1 MHPVPSI
8 IAFTTASGA
17 GYGLLF
23 LLAVTAPA
31 GLLPTGRWFG
41 LTALLLAL
49 GLITFGLSASLFH
62 LGHPE
67 RAWRALSQWRS
78 SWLSREG
85 LMALLTYPPALAFGA
100 GWVLAETPTGLFT
113 LLFDLGLA
121 PQLILFA
128 VYAVLAVMVGKRW
141 YGEPGGKDE
150 RHAINDPARRMI
162 GRTVTV
168 VTDVDDHGGR
178 VRVGDGEW
186 NARGG
191 PAAAGE
197 RVTVT
202 SVEGNCLIVEA
213 VRTLPPA

>member
-1 MHPVPSI
+1 MFDNLEPGWIWAIAGILLLVAEI
-8 IAFTTASGA
+8 IAPGFFLIFIGA
-17 GYGLLF
+17 
-23 LLAVTAPA
+23 AAIA
-31 GLLPTGRWFG
+31 
-41 LTALLLAL
+41 
-49 GLITFGLSASLFH
+49 
-62 LGHPE
+62 
-67 RAWRALSQWRS
+67 
-78 SWLSREG
+78 
-85 LMALLTYPPALAFGA
+85 
-100 GWVLAETPTGLFT
+100 TGLFT

-128 VYAVLAVMVGKRW
+128 VYAVLAVLIGKRW

-150 RHAINDPARRMI
+150 RHAINDPATRLI

-168 VTDVDDHGGR
+168 VADVDDHGGR

-197 RVTVT
+197 RVAVT
-202 SVEGNCLIVEA
+202 SVEGNCLIVEP